1 MLSLYSYGKLL
12 NILINSMERNEF
24 EDTKGATRIFVL
36 FIQLQCTNYNV
47 IVIENNFYFL
57 FWKFAW

>member
-57 FWKFAW
+57 F